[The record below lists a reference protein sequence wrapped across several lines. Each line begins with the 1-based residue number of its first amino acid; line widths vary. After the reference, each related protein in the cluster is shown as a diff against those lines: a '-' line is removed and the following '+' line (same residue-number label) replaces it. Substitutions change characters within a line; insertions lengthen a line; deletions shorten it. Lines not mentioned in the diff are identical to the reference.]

1 MSEKDKNLYGK
12 DSIESLNPRE
22 FTRLRPQVYAGD
34 CTYSTQLLVEIISNA
49 VDEYNIGHGRDIFV
63 TIDEDICE
71 VRDCGQGFIPGL
83 IREDGISVL
92 EAAFSVLN
100 TSGKFKND
108 GAYEG
113 TSLGSFGIGAK
124 ITNFLSH
131 WFEVETYR
139 DGKSE
144 KLYFVE
150 GLRQGDMVLSE
161 TKERNGTKVRWQPS
175 EEFFTHTEVDIKVIK
190 DLFKTISCLCPGLSI
205 FLTYNRETIQ
215 YYSKNGLND
224 LLNDK
229 VKDNE
234 IIKNRF
240 NANIVSGK
248 NRLNLVLTYT
258 NSYTSS
264 IIPYVNVG
272 FTEAGPHITQIK
284 TLITRE
290 LNKFFREK
298 KWLKEKDENLSGDDC
313 QEGMNVIF
321 NITASNV
328 GYDAQVKSRITK
340 IDIKDLLTQLSIDFQ
355 KWLVLNEK
363 DIKQIADK
371 ALNARKAREAARR
384 AREAV
389 REGTKKKTKAL
400 KFDSKLA
407 DCFSPDRKK
416 CEIYL
421 VEGNSAAGNLK
432 SARDNEFT
440 AVLPIRGKLL
450 NVRKSSLDKIQKNAE
465 IMTMIEAFGL
475 KVDPKTMKLTYDE
488 DELRYGKI
496 IIESDADSDGSH
508 IKNLFYT
515 FLWTFAPQ
523 LIIDGYVYAGV
534 PPLYKVTEGKDK
546 YIYLKDDAAL
556 AKYKE
561 EAKSKKYSVKHL
573 KGLGE
578 MSEDETEILVNPEM
592 RIIKQVTVA
601 DVEKA
606 NQLFD
611 DLMGNAVEPR
621 KEFIKNH
628 SQEAVQYGI

>member
-1 MSEKDKNLYGK
+1 MRPQAVKIKLKKPSKRNTSHNVSLIFDRKLYIINKIKNIKGERQSVSEKDKNLYGK

-63 TIDEDICE
+63 TIDKDICE

-190 DLFKTISCLCPGLSI
+190 DLFKTISCLCPGLNI
-205 FLTYNRETIQ
+205 LLTYNGEAIQ

-290 LNKFFREK
+290 LNKFFREN

-371 ALNARKAREAARR
+371 ALNARKAREAARK
-384 AREAV
+384 AREAI
-389 REGTKKKTKAL
+389 RNRGEKKTKAL

-416 CEIYL
+416 CEIYI

-432 SARDNEFT
+432 SARNNEFT

-450 NVRKSSLDKIQKNAE
+450 NTRQSTFDKIQKNAE
-465 IMTMIEAFGL
+465 IITMIDAFGL
-475 KVDPKTMKLTYDE
+475 KLDPKTMKLVYNEND
-488 DELRYGKI
+488 LRYDKI
-496 IIESDADSDGSH
+496 IIESDADFDGAH

-515 FLWTFAPQ
+515 FIWTFAPQ
-523 LIIDGYVYAGV
+523 LIIEGHIYAGV
-534 PPLYKVTEGKDK
+534 PPLYKITEGKDT
-546 YIYLKDDAAL
+546 YIYLKDDTAL
-556 AKYKE
+556 AEYK
-561 EAKSKKYSVKHL
+561 AKTKSSKYSVKHL
-573 KGLGE
+573 KG
-578 MSEDETEILVNPEM
+578 
-592 RIIKQVTVA
+592 
-601 DVEKA
+601 
-606 NQLFD
+606 
-611 DLMGNAVEPR
+611 
-621 KEFIKNH
+621 
-628 SQEAVQYGI
+628 

>member
-63 TIDEDICE
+63 TIDKDICE

-190 DLFKTISCLCPGLSI
+190 DLFKTISCLCPGLNI
-205 FLTYNRETIQ
+205 LLTYNGEAIQ

-290 LNKFFREK
+290 LNKFFREN

-371 ALNARKAREAARR
+371 ALNARKAREAARK
-384 AREAV
+384 AREAI
-389 REGTKKKTKAL
+389 RNRGEKKTKAL

-416 CEIYL
+416 CEIYI

-432 SARDNEFT
+432 SARNNEFT

-450 NVRKSSLDKIQKNAE
+450 NTRQSTFDKIQKNAE
-465 IMTMIEAFGL
+465 IITMIDAFGL
-475 KVDPKTMKLTYDE
+475 KLDPKTMKLVYNEND
-488 DELRYGKI
+488 LRYDKI
-496 IIESDADSDGSH
+496 IIESDADFDGAH

-515 FLWTFAPQ
+515 FIWTFAPQ
-523 LIIDGYVYAGV
+523 LIIEGHIYAGV
-534 PPLYKVTEGKDK
+534 PPLYKITEGKDT
-546 YIYLKDDAAL
+546 YIYLKDDTAL
-556 AKYKE
+556 AEYK
-561 EAKSKKYSVKHL
+561 AKTKSSKYSVKHL
-573 KGLGE
+573 KG
-578 MSEDETEILVNPEM
+578 
-592 RIIKQVTVA
+592 
-601 DVEKA
+601 
-606 NQLFD
+606 
-611 DLMGNAVEPR
+611 
-621 KEFIKNH
+621 
-628 SQEAVQYGI
+628 

>member
-205 FLTYNRETIQ
+205 FLTYNGEAIQ

-229 VKDNE
+229 VKNNE

-340 IDIKDLLTQLSIDFQ
+340 IDIKDLLTQFSIDFQ
-355 KWLVLNEK
+355 KWLALNEK

-371 ALNARKAREAARR
+371 ALNARKAREAARK
-384 AREAV
+384 AKEAV
-389 REGTKKKTKAL
+389 RNKGEKKPKLLTLPTKLVDAW
-400 KFDSKLA
+400 SK
-407 DCFSPDRKK
+407 DRSK
-416 CEIYL
+416 CELAIT
-421 VEGNSAAGNLK
+421 EGDSAAAGLIE
-432 SARDNEFT
+432 ARDSETQGVF
-440 AVLPIRGKLL
+440 PIRGKILSVMKATDERIWSNQEIVNLVKALGLDVDAKTRRLIYDKTKLRYDRILMCCDGDADGEQIRNLL
-450 NVRKSSLDKIQKNAE
+450 LTLFWVLCPELIINGHVYATYPPLFRITTAKNEYIFLKDAAALNEYKNAHQGE
-465 IMTMIEAFGL
+465 KYLVSRNKGL
-475 KVDPKTMKLTYDE
+475 GESDG
-488 DELRYGKI
+488 DELRYCI
-496 IIESDADSDGSH
+496 LDPATRNIEQMQVNDIEDTD
-508 IKNLFYT
+508 KLFDI
-515 FLWTFAPQ
+515 LMGPS
-523 LIIDGYVYAGV
+523 V
-534 PPLYKVTEGKDK
+534 PPRRE
-546 YIYLKDDAAL
+546 YILIHG
-556 AKYKE
+556 E
-561 EAKSKKYSVKHL
+561 EARV
-573 KGLGE
+573 
-578 MSEDETEILVNPEM
+578 
-592 RIIKQVTVA
+592 
-601 DVEKA
+601 
-606 NQLFD
+606 
-611 DLMGNAVEPR
+611 
-621 KEFIKNH
+621 
-628 SQEAVQYGI
+628 